1 MSSQLQVAIDGPAGA
16 GKSTIAKLLA
26 RRLGLLYIDTG
37 SMYRAL
43 TVKVLGA
50 GYDFNDQ
57 AAITALAEQVEIKL
71 LPTHDG
77 GCQVLLNGADVTN
90 EIRQPEVSRHV
101 SLVARIPGVRQ
112 SMVQQQ
118 QSIAAQRGVVMDGRD
133 IGTRVL
139 PDALVKF
146 FLTASTSERAKRRQL
161 DLARQGYHV
170 ELDVLEAE
178 IAERDAI
185 DEHRP
190 VDPLRPAA
198 GAMLI
203 DSTGLT
209 IEQVV
214 DTMLERIKEVYH

>member
-1 MSSQLQVAIDGPAGA
+1 MDLQLQVAIDGPAGA
-16 GKSTIAKLLA
+16 GKSTIAKILA
-26 RRLGLLYIDTG
+26 QKLGLLYVDTG

-43 TVKVLGA
+43 TVKVLEA

-57 AAITALAEQVEIKL
+57 TTITDLAEQVEILL

-77 GCQVLLNGADVTN
+77 GSRVLLDGQDVTN
-90 EIRQPEVSRHV
+90 KIRQPEVSRHV
-101 SLVARIPGVRQ
+101 SLVARIPGVRH
-112 SMVQQQ
+112 SMVRQQ

-139 PDALVKF
+139 PNATVKF
-146 FLTASTSERAKRRQL
+146 FLTASTTERAKRRQL

-170 ELDVLEAE
+170 ELSVLEAE

-185 DEHRP
+185 DQNRA
-190 VDPLRPAA
+190 VDPLKPAPDA
-198 GAMLI
+198 III

-214 DTMLERIKEVYH
+214 NIMLARIKEVYQ